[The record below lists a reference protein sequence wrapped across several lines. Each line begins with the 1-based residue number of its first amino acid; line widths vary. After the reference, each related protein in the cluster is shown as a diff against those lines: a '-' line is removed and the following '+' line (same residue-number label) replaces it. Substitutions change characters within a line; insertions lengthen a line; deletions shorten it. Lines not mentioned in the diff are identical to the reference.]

1 MVHLALCIFRY
12 KNMRGTLLPVMIVVG
27 SCNWNLGHQWHQTPN
42 VPGNIFLYT
51 SSYFNRPHMYIFHYC
66 DAIMGAN
73 ASQITSL
80 TVVYS
85 TVYWRSDQR
94 THQSSPSLAFVRGI
108 HRWPVNSPHKW
119 PVTRKMFPFHDVIM
133 SYDKFNRTNINGLL
147 WKMSTPK
154 IHQFIILRFLL
165 LYFRQQLKPSKHFFQ
180 EWHRDI
186 LAAQK
191 SSTLRWH

>member
-1 MVHLALCIFRY
+1 M
-12 KNMRGTLLPVMIVVG
+12 
-27 SCNWNLGHQWHQTPN
+27 TPN
-42 VPGNIFLYT
+42 AECAWK
-51 SSYFNRPHMYIFHYC
+51 YISIYKQLFQPPAHVYISFSC
-66 DAIMGAN
+66 IHF
-73 ASQITSL
+73 TSL

-94 THQSSPSLAFVRGI
+94 THQSSTSLAFLRGM
-108 HRWPVNSPHKW
+108 HRWPVTSPHKW

-154 IHQFIILRFLL
+154 LHQFIILRFLF

-180 EWHRDI
+180 EWHMDI

-191 SSTLRWH
+191 SSTLRCH